1 MKSPATNH
9 SPLAT
14 SLATSPPTS
23 HWPLATRHFPRNFL
37 ILPIKIYKVCLSPLL
52 GNNCRFYPSCS
63 SYSMEAIER
72 HGCLK
77 GLMLAGKRI
86 CKCHPFNP
94 GGVDHVPGH
103 EPENME
109 SEYNE

>member
-1 MKSPATNH
+1 
-9 SPLAT
+9 
-14 SLATSPPTS
+14 
-23 HWPLATRHFPRNFL
+23 
-37 ILPIKIYKVCLSPLL
+37 
-52 GNNCRFYPSCS
+52 
-63 SYSMEAIER
+63 MEAIER